1 MRVNPR
7 LLLLNGVPGAG
18 KSTLASRYAE
28 DHPGVLICDID
39 RLRTMVAGWQD
50 DFAGTGRLVRAAARA
65 FLTAYLAEGG
75 DVVVPQLVGNVREL
89 DGFAEAAASA
99 GASFVHVLLDVPVAE
114 VTSRFAGRTEGE
126 WLPQVRRL
134 VAETAVTTP
143 CSRGTTD
150 CPRCAGS
157 ARSSLVVPSVS
168 GDVEATYAA
177 LCGVV
182 RGRRAR
188 EPRICE
194 VVGVPEGPR
203 TPTTQ
208 QMR

>member
-99 GASFVHVLLDVPVAE
+99 RASFVHVLLDVPVAE

-134 VAETAVTTP
+134 VAETGGDDALRAWHHRLSAVRRERP
-143 CSRGTTD
+143 EL
-150 CPRCAGS
+150 
-157 ARSSLVVPSVS
+157 LVVPSVS

-177 LCGVV
+177 LVAALG
-182 RGRRAR
+182 
-188 EPRICE
+188 
-194 VVGVPEGPR
+194 
-203 TPTTQ
+203 
-208 QMR
+208 